1 MKTKKTGL
9 VAQLRRRVTEL
20 EREVNA
26 GKDRRQRMF
35 RELCRV
41 NGVLS
46 ETRQQLAAAQF
57 ILHASHAFLAARYGA
72 EVAPGVWELPLPI
85 SGLQEAQAW
94 TVELKG
100 ETLRVRKG
108 EDHAG

>member
-1 MKTKKTGL
+1 MS
-9 VAQLRRRVTEL
+9 QLRQRVNTL

-57 ILHASHAFLAARYGA
+57 ILHASHAFLAAKYGA

>member
-9 VAQLRRRVTEL
+9 VSQLRQRVNTL

-41 NGVLS
+41 NGALS

-57 ILHASHAFLAARYGA
+57 ILHASHAFLAAKYGA